1 MLKKTHTKKQNKQLD
16 HCVTANFTYLE
27 MMMDADLH
35 PHVIP
40 VISEIPSK
48 WFEGVAMSMLENF
61 KA

>member
-1 MLKKTHTKKQNKQLD
+1 
-16 HCVTANFTYLE
+16 
-27 MMMDADLH
+27 MMDADLH

>member
-1 MLKKTHTKKQNKQLD
+1 M
-16 HCVTANFTYLE
+16 V
-27 MMMDADLH
+27 DADLH

-40 VISEIPSK
+40 VISKVPSK